1 MKSRMILKGLRAAL
15 VCLLLAAPAG
25 CGTTGTKENDRT
37 SRDWYE
43 EGMRLMERK
52 RYQGAVEA
60 LQEAAVLYR
69 DAALDAEI
77 QLALAEA
84 HFRNRDYDEAISA
97 YGEFL
102 RLHPRHRS
110 SGKVQ
115 YQIGMSY
122 FKQMRG
128 ADRSQEATQLAL
140 ESFEKLIRSYP
151 RSELVPEAREK
162 IVLCRRRLAD
172 HEIYVGRYYLRT
184 KAYEAALPRFDK
196 VYHEFSDL
204 GFGDDALYFLGLCYQ
219 KLDQEDEARKM
230 WDLLIREYPHS
241 RYLEEVK
248 EGEG

>member
-1 MKSRMILKGLRAAL
+1 MKSRKILKGLRTALFCLVLAAL
-15 VCLLLAAPAG
+15 AA
-25 CGTTGTKENDRT
+25 CGTTGSQHNDRT

-43 EGMRLMERK
+43 EGIRLMEKK

-77 QLALAEA
+77 QIALGEA
-84 HFRNRDYDEAISA
+84 HFRNKDYDQAIAA

-110 SGKVQ
+110 SGKAQ

-128 ADRSQEATQLAL
+128 PDRSQEATQLAL
-140 ESFEKLIRSYP
+140 ESFEKLIRSYS
-151 RSELVPEAREK
+151 RSALVPEAREK

-204 GFGDDALYFLGLCYQ
+204 GFGDDALYYLGLCYQ
-219 KLDQEDEARKM
+219 KLEQGSQSRKM
-230 WDLLIREYPHS
+230 WDLLIKEYPHS
-241 RYLEEVK
+241 RYLEEI
-248 EGEG
+248 